1 MMKVA
6 IISVGSRGDL
16 QPFVALGLGLQAAG
30 HEVVI
35 ISSKNEAEFVRDY
48 GLTFYAL
55 NVDIKNLMESE
66 EVQNMSKG
74 NNPVQFFWSHLKG
87 SKKLKQLMVETQN
100 EIWNGSK
107 DADVLVFHPGMPI
120 AFFIAKEL
128 QKISVMANPFPVVP
142 SDNYPSILFYSFPR
156 LGTLY
161 NMLTHF
167 LFDKLFWSLS
177 KSAIKEFWETKVKS
191 KVDFRTSAIQQ
202 QIKSGMP
209 ILNAYS
215 EILFKSDVNWP
226 KNIHTTGSWRIANDS
241 NYKPS
246 KILLDFLGNGT
257 EPIYVGFGSMKDD
270 SSYQKTIEII
280 IEAIQFTNQRAIIG
294 LGWNDALNN
303 IIIPDR
309 VIFVD
314 NIPHSWLFPQMKMV
328 IHHGGAGTTS
338 EGITAGK
345 PTIIIPHNADQ
356 PAWGKRIY
364 ELGVGPKPIKKT
376 NITIT
381 NLTAAIQYALLPNI
395 IENANQLGKK
405 LRQEN
410 GIDIAVKV
418 IEKSFLASI

>member
-1 MMKVA
+1 
-6 IISVGSRGDL
+6 
-16 QPFVALGLGLQAAG
+16 
-30 HEVVI
+30 
-35 ISSKNEAEFVRDY
+35 
-48 GLTFYAL
+48 
-55 NVDIKNLMESE
+55 
-66 EVQNMSKG
+66 
-74 NNPVQFFWSHLKG
+74 
-87 SKKLKQLMVETQN
+87 
-100 EIWNGSK
+100 
-107 DADVLVFHPGMPI
+107 
-120 AFFIAKEL
+120 
-128 QKISVMANPFPVVP
+128 
-142 SDNYPSILFYSFPR
+142 
-156 LGTLY
+156 
-161 NMLTHF
+161 MLTHF

-215 EILFKSDVNWP
+215 ENLFESDVNWP
-226 KNIHTTGSWRIANDS
+226 KNVHTTGSWRIANDS
-241 NYKPS
+241 NYKQS
-246 KILLDFLGNGT
+246 KKLLDFLGNGT
-257 EPIYVGFGSMKDD
+257 QPIYVGFGSMKDD
-270 SSYQKTIEII
+270 ENYQKTIEII
-280 IEAIQFTNQRAIIG
+280 IEAIRVTNQRAIIG
-294 LGWNDALNN
+294 LGWNDALND
-303 IIIPDR
+303 IIIPDS

-364 ELGVGPKPIKKT
+364 ELGIGPKPIKKT
-376 NITIT
+376 NISVT
-381 NLTAAIQYALLPNI
+381 NLTAAIQYALLTNI